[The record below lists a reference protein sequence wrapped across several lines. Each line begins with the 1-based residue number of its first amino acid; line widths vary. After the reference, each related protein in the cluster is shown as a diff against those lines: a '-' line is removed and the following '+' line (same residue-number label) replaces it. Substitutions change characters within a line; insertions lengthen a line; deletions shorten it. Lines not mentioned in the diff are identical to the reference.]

1 MPFIV
6 YLTCFTQMLSMA
18 GFAAWPIYL
27 IDLQSK
33 WILSNLEVG
42 WISGSF
48 FIGYILA
55 TPFLVGLTDSQDS
68 KKVYF
73 VSSLID

>member
-6 YLTCFTQMLSMA
+6 YLTCFSQVLSMA

-27 IDLQSK
+27 IDLQNLWS
-33 WILSNLEVG
+33 LTNLEAG
-42 WISGSF
+42 WISGAF
-48 FIGYILA
+48 FFGYIFA
-55 TPFLVGLTDSQDS
+55 TPFLVGLTDSYDS

-73 VSSLID
+73 ISSLIG